1 MAERTISSDAEMV
14 AFIDTATPDELKEYF
29 KDTHFKR
36 NVNDALFVNLS
47 NGVDFTG
54 SVLQYA
60 IYSDKTSASH
70 VQAIIDSGAKVDR
83 IDEPGLHV
91 LANPNEQ
98 DSEES
103 DYIQLSFDP
112 FTDASADKV
121 KVITRAV
128 EWVNRKCSD
137 AEVYD
142 LLTKKNSSS
151 IGDYFDRHDPNAE
164 ITWEYPE
171 KNLRYIGSICGLA
184 AFDEK
189 VDGYNGFAPVLS
201 KGGDPNV
208 LCRVENID
216 NTENYDELTVT
227 ELCHSVD
234 KINRALDK
242 GGLPTE
248 HLLYTVLYGMKEDA
262 VQRANELARQV
273 VRCRLKE
280 DAADASQFFSVHSFD
295 SRMMMPPEQLAEAQQ
310 RHLIASANVRL
321 LAPLELR
328 LVTDHPDIFEAHH
341 MHGMT
346 NPLAVAEML
355 LMGHDPS
362 VVNEDGQSLMLGSLL
377 NGKFETF
384 AVLQQFGVVSGPE
397 GQRPMDLVVKHYEEV
412 KEAHVSGSEDF
423 KDWRQCQHAIKHLI
437 DVSDDLTSDLASYM
451 KLKSPDADVIVEMI
465 DRGAVMSDEAQ
476 QKYMSRGGSSFLDEL
491 YQAGKDAVQDALNR
505 QQRDTILA
513 EVGEVYT
520 PPTMRRKM

>member
-1 MAERTISSDAEMV
+1 MNERTIFNNDEFV
-14 AFIDTATPDELKEYF
+14 AFIDTATPEELREYF
-29 KDTHFKR
+29 KETHLSH
-36 NVNDALFVNLS
+36 NVNDTFLVELS
-47 NGVDFTG
+47 DGIDFAG
-54 SVLQYA
+54 NALQYA
-60 IYSDKTSASH
+60 IYSDKTDASH

-83 IDEPGLHV
+83 IEKPGLHQ
-91 LANPNEQ
+91 LYDPNVQ
-98 DSEES
+98 DPDEN

-121 KVITRAV
+121 EVITRAV
-128 EWVNRKCSD
+128 EEYSQWVNRKYSD

-171 KNLRYIGSICGLA
+171 KNLRYVGSICGLA

-189 VDGYNGFAPVLS
+189 VDGYYGFNTVLS
-201 KGGDPNV
+201 KGGDPNL

-248 HLLYTVLYGMKEDA
+248 HLLGDVLYGMKE
-262 VQRANELARQV
+262 E
-273 VRCRLKE
+273 
-280 DAADASQFFSVHSFD
+280 AADASQFFSVHDFA
-295 SRMMMPPEQLAEAQQ
+295 SRMTMPEEQLEEA
-310 RHLIASANVRL
+310 RRREEFASNNL
-321 LAPLELR
+321 TQLAPLELR
-328 LVTDHPDIFEAHH
+328 LVTEHPDIFEAHH

-346 NPLAVAEML
+346 NPQAVAEML

-362 VVNEDGQSLMLGSLL
+362 VVNEDGHSLMLGSLL

-397 GQRPMDLVVKHYEEV
+397 GQRPMDLVVKHYEKV
-412 KEAHVSGSEDF
+412 QKEHVSGSEDF

-451 KLKSPDADVIVEMI
+451 KLKLPDADVIVEMI

-505 QQRDTILA
+505 QQRDTIMA